1 MEQFITEVEAY
12 AAACGLKPTTIVQRA
27 AGVSGAAWRRWT
39 EMGGSPTMATADQV
53 RAYMAANPPPAVQ
66 SPEKDVA

>member
-1 MEQFITEVEAY
+1 MEQFISDVEAY

-27 AGVSGAAWRRWT
+27 AGVSGAAWQRWT
-39 EMGGSPTMATADQV
+39 QLGGSPTMATADQV
-53 RAYMAANPPPAVQ
+53 RAYMAANPAPVSQ